1 MALLPLSAPLTR
13 ARRTVVYC
21 ALGLLWLTIAVAA
34 AHTLVGLGGEGVD
47 RLILNWA
54 SSLVYVLAAL
64 VVALRAFQ
72 VREARG
78 PWILIFV
85 GVSLYGM
92 GNLLWALWL
101 QQIPS
106 PPIPSVS
113 DGLWLALYPASY
125 LGLVWLARTGH
136 RRVPAGVWLD
146 GIVAGLGIGAVGAAI
161 VFRPVL
167 HAATGGALAVAT
179 ELAYPIGDLLLAALV
194 MGVFALR
201 GWRPDRNWALLG
213 AGFLVLCVAD
223 SIYLL
228 NVASGSFSSTPLAN
242 LFYLSGVG
250 LLALAAW
257 QPQTRVAVPNLQ
269 GWSMLLVPGAFIVT
283 AIVLLAAD
291 HAHPLDPL
299 ARTLALLTLAAGF
312 LRAGLSFRDL
322 RTLAVTQREALTD
335 DLTSLANRRQLLR
348 RLEQAITAANGGGS
362 VALLII
368 DLDHFKELNDTL
380 GHHAGDDLLRQIG
393 PRLEGALR
401 ESDTLARLGG
411 DEFALVLGSPSNREA
426 ALRVADKV
434 RIALADPFDVADVR
448 LHVAASLGIALF
460 PQHGQ
465 TGQELLRMADVAM
478 YEAKGAH
485 TGQEL
490 YSADR
495 DTNSLERLTL
505 VADLERAL
513 TTDEITVY
521 FQPKANAAT
530 RTIVGVEALVRWF
543 HPARGLVLP
552 DAFVTLAEH
561 SGLGRALTTRV
572 LDLSLDQCRDW
583 RSAGHDLV
591 VSVNV
596 TVADLLD
603 HDFPSDVTAAL
614 AARDLPPS
622 ALMVEITE
630 RSIFS
635 DRVRIGSVLAALRD
649 RGVGLSL
656 DDFGTGY
663 SSLTHLRT
671 LPVKEV
677 KIDRSFVARM
687 TSDPADAAIVASTIQ
702 LAHALGMDVVAEGVE
717 DEETWRRLAAAG
729 CQLIQGYA
737 LARPAP
743 AADLAELLTGS
754 ECPRQDSNLRP
765 AA

>member
-21 ALGLLWLTIAVAA
+21 ALALLWLTIAVTVV
-34 AHTLVGLGGEGVD
+34 HTLVGLGGDGVD
-47 RLILNWA
+47 RVIRDWA

-78 PWILIFV
+78 PWIVISI

-101 QQIPS
+101 QQVPS
-106 PPIPSVS
+106 PPIPSVA

-125 LGLVWLARTGH
+125 LGLVWLARMGH

-228 NVASGSFSSTPLAN
+228 NVASGSFDSSNFAN

-257 QPQTRVAVPNLQ
+257 QPQTRVSAPNLQ

-283 AIVLLAAD
+283 AIALLAAD

-348 RLEQAITAANGGGS
+348 KLEQAITAAKDGGGS
-362 VALLII
+362 VALLVI

-393 PRLEGALR
+393 PRLQGALR

-411 DEFALVLGSPSNREA
+411 DEFALVLGSPSNTEA
-426 ALRVADKV
+426 ALHVADKV

-448 LHVAASLGIALF
+448 LHVAASVGIALF
-460 PQHGQ
+460 PQHGH
-465 TGQELLRMADVAM
+465 TGQEVLRMADVAM
-478 YEAKGAH
+478 YEAKNAH
-485 TGQEL
+485 TGREL

-495 DTNSLERLTL
+495 DTHSLERLTL

-513 TTDEITVY
+513 TTDEIAVY

-530 RTIVGVEALVRWF
+530 RAIVGVEALVRWF
-543 HPARGLVLP
+543 HPVRGLVGP

-614 AARDLPPS
+614 AARGLPPS

-630 RSIFS
+630 RSILS

-677 KIDRSFVARM
+677 KIDRSFIAQM
-687 TSDPADAAIVASTIQ
+687 TSDRADAAIVASTIQ
-702 LAHALGMDVVAEGVE
+702 LAHALGMVVVAEGVE

-743 AADLAELLTGS
+743 AADLAPLLARSGDVHKL
-754 ECPRQDSNLRP
+754 PH